1 MKLEMTTDFLRLIE
15 PGTYGTLLG
24 DFLYEIRDE
33 HTNDWLNAMVEHGI
47 DKINEILSEDS
58 IVEKFGV
65 CKAENGKM
73 RSPQFYNYTNDSIE
87 FDLIVTDEMIETIR
101 NTKYTDD
108 FFKWTEENYGSC
120 SGFISFFPYTKEKF
134 EEAIYKDDL
143 DLSMAV
149 AMLIMKE
156 IKDNISESEM
166 ERWQRDYEDDVIEE
180 LCNNDWQIR
189 EELE

>member
-1 MKLEMTTDFLRLIE
+1 MFTASAGCVYV
-15 PGTYGTLLG
+15 P
-24 DFLYEIRDE
+24 
-33 HTNDWLNAMVEHGI
+33 V
-47 DKINEILSEDS
+47 
-58 IVEKFGV
+58 
-65 CKAENGKM
+65 
-73 RSPQFYNYTNDSIE
+73 
-87 FDLIVTDEMIETIR
+87 
-101 NTKYTDD
+101 
-108 FFKWTEENYGSC
+108 
-120 SGFISFFPYTKEKF
+120 ISFFPYTKEKF

>member
-24 DFLYEIRDE
+24 DFLYDIRDE

-108 FFKWTEENYGSC
+108 FFEWTEENYGSY